1 VVVQFDMTPRM
12 VVSNE
17 LIRDNIGK
25 VAVERGPLVY
35 CMESLDQPAGTSV
48 FDWRLDMPAGKG
60 LFQTTWKPDLL
71 GGIVTLT
78 HHATRPA
85 KPDSGQPL
93 YDVLSLSTAQ
103 ASLPGEVTLIPYYTF
118 HNREITAMQV
128 WIPYR
133 QSR

>member
-1 VVVQFDMTPRM
+1 M

-25 VAVERGPLVY
+25 AAVERGPLVY
-35 CMESLDQPAGTSV
+35 CMEGLDQPAGTSA
-48 FDWRLDMPAGKG
+48 FDWRLDSPAGKQA
-60 LFQTTWKPDLL
+60 FQTAWKPGLL
-71 GGIVTLT
+71 GGVVTLT

-85 KPDSGQPL
+85 KPDSSQPL
-93 YDVLSLSTAQ
+93 YDLFSHSAAQ
-103 ASLPGEVTLIPYYTF
+103 PSIPGEVTLVPYYTF

-133 QSR
+133 